1 MPAPKAK
8 QKKGIENKETFSNT
22 IVRQCVRINIR
33 QFRRG
38 KRENRAAPTKYFRIV
53 TKEEENKADLAEEMA
68 AHTNRLFEEY
78 VPGTEIEVKLLAEAL
93 AIANLDKAKQVEG
106 FIVSIP
112 RKTNQCIANDP
123 NLEKFKKKLL
133 NVMDPISI
141 VYRG

>member
-1 MPAPKAK
+1 M
-8 QKKGIENKETFSNT
+8 
-22 IVRQCVRINIR
+22 
-33 QFRRG
+33 
-38 KRENRAAPTKYFRIV
+38 
-53 TKEEENKADLAEEMA
+53 TKEEENKGDLAEEMA

-78 VPGTEIEVKLLAEAL
+78 VPGTKIEVKLLAEAP

-141 VYRG
+141 VYRGWDDLKN